1 MTNIRQHKST
11 QIRLPG
17 SRRPRL
23 KFGKTSALGL
33 CSALGGL
40 VGRFLCLC
48 LSFLFINYRYR
59 YTHLYAVHTYIVT
72 YSKNLILYLGP
83 KLEALCEFKYRVA
96 LQAIEVTYEVLRR
109 MLDPKWYGKLWQ
121 PRQTTAKRSWIFETT
136 SLTGRRKFS
145 MVARSLCRCQLSCA
159 CVPAWEAGTNL
170 SRPCRQSA
178 SNFSSSMSLK

>member
-1 MTNIRQHKST
+1 MTNIRQHRST

-59 YTHLYAVHTYIVT
+59 YTHLYTVHTYIVT

-83 KLEALCEFKYRVA
+83 KLEALCDFKYRVA
-96 LQAIEVTYEVLRR
+96 LQAIEVTYEVRYCVECLTQNHMENCGSRDKR
-109 MLDPKWYGKLWQ
+109 LPN
-121 PRQTTAKRSWIFETT
+121 RSWIFETT
-136 SLTGRRKFS
+136 SLTGRHKFS
-145 MVARSLCRCQLSCA
+145 HNASFLAPATLCGKPALICQGPVANRLRTSQARCH
-159 CVPAWEAGTNL
+159 
-170 SRPCRQSA
+170 
-178 SNFSSSMSLK
+178 